1 MLDVP
6 IFERRLGF
14 TIKEKSY
21 FQEAITHRSYLNEH
35 RGYKLPHNE
44 RLEFLGDAVLELI
57 VTENLFHQYDRPEGE
72 MTAWRAALVNGEMLA
87 KIGKE
92 LGIEEFLLMSRGEAK
107 RRFTLADHRAA
118 TEGVECRKDKDVID
132 ETPAAYKDIDAVMA
146 AQADLVEVVH
156 TLKQVIC
163 VKG

>member
-72 MTAWRAALVNGEMLA
+72 MTAWRALQGRAQQSRDLPRGRRARSGAAREEGEHERY
-87 KIGKE
+87 IS
-92 LGIEEFLLMSRGEAK
+92 SRA
-107 RRFTLADHRAA
+107 
-118 TEGVECRKDKDVID
+118 
-132 ETPAAYKDIDAVMA
+132 
-146 AQADLVEVVH
+146 
-156 TLKQVIC
+156 
-163 VKG
+163 